1 MSKKQKAAFN
11 EKHPDQYWLKIVCRD
26 TKGCVKSIVCLFC
39 QVLRREDG
47 GNDNGG
53 SVRKRNK
60 TTNVKY

>member
-1 MSKKQKAAFN
+1 MSKKAALI
-11 EKHPDQYWLKIVCRD
+11 EKHSKQYGLNIASRN

-39 QVLRREDG
+39 QLLGREDG